1 MTRFSEGIRG
11 KSCSVVTEQVFQYKK
26 AQKLSKSLCLFQN
39 HCIPSSS
46 KCRTLNPAEING
58 TKEKS
63 TQLSPQTDK
72 QGPFLMFLSTKY
84 KQK

>member
-11 KSCSVVTEQVFQYKK
+11 KSRSVVTEQVFQHKK
-26 AQKLSKSLCLFQN
+26 AQKLSKSLCSFQN
-39 HCIPSSS
+39 HCIPLSN
-46 KCRTLNPAEING
+46 KCRMLNPAEING